1 VLFDFAGLLPHL
13 RRLVEGAGITAAL
26 SLAAI
31 LAGAPLGLAVCAMRQ
46 RGGVPGRLAR
56 AYISLFRG
64 TPLLVQLLVLFYVP
78 GALRIS
84 LTPLSAALL
93 GLALNTAAF
102 QAEIYRAGFEAV
114 PRGQAEAARALGLG
128 LRAWQRTRLVLLPQ
142 VIRLVLPNLTNEAV
156 DILKNSALVSVIAV
170 TDLLRVGQ
178 QVTAVTYR
186 PLEAYLAVAALYWML
201 TSALSLTGHAAE
213 RQLAAR

>member
-114 PRGQAEAARALGLG
+114 PRGQAEAARALGL
-128 LRAWQRTRLVLLPQ
+128 RAWQRTRLVLLPQ

>member
-1 VLFDFAGLLPHL
+1 MLPHL
-13 RRLVEGAGITAAL
+13 GRLVQGAGITAAV

-31 LAGAPLGLAVCAMRQ
+31 LIGAPLGMAVCALRR
-46 RGGVPGRLAR
+46 RGGIQGWLAR
-56 AYISLFRG
+56 GYISLFRG

-78 GALRIS
+78 GALGIGM
-84 LTPLSAALL
+84 TPLSAALL

-102 QAEIYRAGFEAV
+102 QAERYRAGFEAL
-114 PRGQAEAARALGLG
+114 PRGQAEAARALGL
-128 LRAWQRTRLVLLPQ
+128 RAWQRTLLVLLPQ
-142 VIRLVLPNLTNEAV
+142 VVRLVLPNLTSEAV

-186 PLEAYLAVAALYWML
+186 PLEAYLAVAALYWVL
-201 TSALSLTGHAAE
+201 TSALGLAGYAGE
-213 RQLAAR
+213 RRLAVASR

>member
-1 VLFDFAGLLPHL
+1 MLPHL
-13 RRLVEGAGITAAL
+13 GRLVQGAGITAAL

-31 LAGAPLGLAVCAMRQ
+31 LAGAPLGMGVCALRR

-56 AYISLFRG
+56 GYISLFRG

-78 GALRIS
+78 GVLRIGM
-84 LTPLSAALL
+84 TPLSAALL

-102 QAEIYRAGFEAV
+102 QAEIYRAGFEAL
-114 PRGQAEAARALGLG
+114 PRGQAEAARALGL
-128 LRAWQRTRLVLLPQ
+128 RPWQQARLVLLPQ
-142 VIRLVLPNLTNEAV
+142 VIRLVLPNLTSEAV

-186 PLEAYLAVAALYWML
+186 PLEAYLAVAALYWIL
-201 TSALSLTGHAAE
+201 TSALGLAGHAAE
-213 RQLAAR
+213 RRLAVAPR

>member
-1 VLFDFAGLLPHL
+1 MQ
-13 RRLVEGAGITAAL
+13 GAGITAAL

-31 LAGAPLGLAVCAMRQ
+31 FAGAPLGLCVCALRL
-46 RGGVPGRLAR
+46 RGGGRGRLAQS
-56 AYISLFRG
+56 YISLFRG
-64 TPLLVQLLVLFYVP
+64 TPLLVQLLILFYVP
-78 GALRIS
+78 GALGIS
-84 LTPLSAALL
+84 ITPLSAALL

-114 PRGQAEAARALGLG
+114 PRGQAEAAQALG

-142 VIRLVLPNLTNEAV
+142 VVRLVLPNLTSEAV

-178 QVTAVTYR
+178 QVSAVTYR
-186 PLEAYLAVAALYWML
+186 PLEAYLAVAALYWVL
-201 TSALSLTGHAAE
+201 TSALTLVGHAAE
-213 RQLAAR
+213 RRLATGAR

>member
-114 PRGQAEAARALGLG
+114 PRGQAEAARALGL
-128 LRAWQRTRLVLLPQ
+128 RAWQRTRLVLLPQ

-186 PLEAYLAVAALYWML
+186 PLEVYLAVAALYWML

>member
-1 VLFDFAGLLPHL
+1 MLFDFAGLLPHL

-114 PRGQAEAARALGLG
+114 PRGQAEAARALGL
-128 LRAWQRTRLVLLPQ
+128 RAWQRTRLVLLPQ

-186 PLEAYLAVAALYWML
+186 PLEVYLAVAALYWML

>member
-1 VLFDFAGLLPHL
+1 MLFDFAGLLPHL

-84 LTPLSAALL
+84 LAPLTAALL

-114 PRGQAEAARALGLG
+114 PRGQAEAARALG

>member
-1 VLFDFAGLLPHL
+1 MLFDFAGLLPHL

-114 PRGQAEAARALGLG
+114 PRGQAEAARALGL
-128 LRAWQRTRLVLLPQ
+128 RAWQRTRLVLLPQ